1 MAQSVRYRRRQDDVV
16 VHKQVAGW
24 RIAVGGHALADDLVD
39 VAGLGD
45 ARPGEVDDVPVEV
58 GYRGVQAEESL
69 KELQGEVSQNDGQ
82 DCTERTERRERTS
95 SIPIVFLQT
104 NDCPFLPQAPLLSA
118 LRLLVRTMTSP
129 ASHSGLSSA
138 SPSKTISNPSGAPAG
153 RWKDSWILE
162 GRIFWA

>member
-1 MAQSVRYRRRQDDVV
+1 M
-16 VHKQVAGW
+16 HKQVAGW
-24 RIAVGGHALADDLVD
+24 RVAVGGHALADDLVD

-45 ARPGEVDDVPVEV
+45 ARPREVDDVPVEV

-69 KELQGEVSQNDGQ
+69 EETQGEVSQNDGQ
-82 DCTERTERRERTS
+82 GCTERRERTS
-95 SIPIVFLQT
+95 SIPIVFLQI
-104 NDCPFLPQAPLLSA
+104 NDCPFLPQAPLPSA

-153 RWKDSWILE
+153 RWKDS
-162 GRIFWA
+162 